1 MARPSRAQR
10 RFGYLVSIAVESVM
24 LWGAHRILDWGWF
37 GFLTQEWTRVLPVLT
52 ASFVVGIVAN
62 VLFLF
67 YDGVWLKAS
76 LEAVEGAFGIAV
88 SVQVWRVWPFDFT
101 GYLFPWETVV
111 RVLLVLSIVG
121 SAIAIL
127 VSLGRLVRAAIDGPD
142 EAGAHRATH
151 DETAP
156 PAV

>member
-24 LWGAHRILDWGWF
+24 LWGAYRILDWGWF
-37 GFLTQEWTRVLPVLT
+37 PFLTDEWTRVLPVLT

-88 SVQVWRVWPFDFT
+88 SLQVWRVFPFDFT
-101 GYLFPWETVV
+101 GYAFPWETVV
-111 RVLLVLSIVG
+111 RVLLVLSIIG

-127 VSLGRLVRAAIDGPD
+127 VSIGRLFHAALGGSDQP
-142 EAGAHRATH
+142 AARPAH
-151 DETAP
+151 DEPAP

>member
-37 GFLTQEWTRVLPVLT
+37 SFLTDEWTRVLPVLT

-88 SVQVWRVWPFDFT
+88 SLQVWRVFPFDFT
-101 GYLFPWETVV
+101 GYAFPWETVV

-127 VSLGRLVRAAIDGPD
+127 VSIGRLFHAALGGSGEPAARRA
-142 EAGAHRATH
+142 
-151 DETAP
+151 
-156 PAV
+156 

>member
-24 LWGAHRILDWGWF
+24 LWGAYRILDWGWVP
-37 GFLTQEWTRVLPVLT
+37 FLTDEWTRVLPVLT

-62 VLFLF
+62 VLFLI
-67 YDGVWLKAS
+67 YDGVWLKAP
-76 LEAVEGAFGIAV
+76 LEAIEGAFGVAV
-88 SVQVWRVWPFDFT
+88 SMQVWRVFPFDFT
-101 GYLFPWETVV
+101 GYAFPWETLV

-121 SAIAIL
+121 STIAIL
-127 VSLGRLVRAAIDGPD
+127 VSVGRLVRAALGGTD
-142 EAGAHRATH
+142 EPVARRAH
-151 DETAP
+151 DEPAP